1 MLFLG
6 QIPTKLLENCSIKD
20 WSMNVG
26 STCFNLYF
34 VHQHFSPT
42 YWNTLKV
49 WSCSEGKSPSHP
61 TRVFQLAGSVHS
73 FTFGAGPD
81 VPFVEGWVSWR
92 CWLPSVSPNY
102 LASSLEERPGVEQA
116 EPCWTAWLM
125 VGRSLV
131 PLMEESIMDEEV
143 IPSFFWVP
151 CDSFPFIVFLA
162 RFMLERLSVNN
173 KISKISEIWFTS
185 LNISKSN
192 LE

>member
-6 QIPTKLLENCSIKD
+6 QIPANLLGKFSSFHIKD
-20 WSMNVG
+20 WSMSVG

-42 YWNTLKV
+42 YLNTLKV
-49 WSCSEGKSPSHP
+49 WSSSEGKSPSHP
-61 TRVFQLAGSVHS
+61 TPGLSIP

-116 EPCWTAWLM
+116 EACWTAWLM

-143 IPSFFWVP
+143 IPSFFEFP
-151 CDSFPFIVFLA
+151 ATSF
-162 RFMLERLSVNN
+162 RS
-173 KISKISEIWFTS
+173 
-185 LNISKSN
+185 
-192 LE
+192 